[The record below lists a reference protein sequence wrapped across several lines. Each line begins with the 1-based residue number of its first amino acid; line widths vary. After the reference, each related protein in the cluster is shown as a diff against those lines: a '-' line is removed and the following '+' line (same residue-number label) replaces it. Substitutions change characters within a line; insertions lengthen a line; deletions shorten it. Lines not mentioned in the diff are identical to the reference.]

1 MNHTLFVEQFGNMK
15 NISENTKVTLS
26 PKNFITIIVLVG
38 SMIGMY
44 YSLEAQ
50 IQEAKEL
57 PIPSQTPIE
66 NMIEIQKEL
75 VFIKTEMMEMKE
87 TLTRLDDRIYQLR

>member
-1 MNHTLFVEQFGNMK
+1 MN

>member
-1 MNHTLFVEQFGNMK
+1 MN
-15 NISENTKVTLS
+15 NISENTQVTLS

-50 IQEAKEL
+50 IQETKEL

>member
-1 MNHTLFVEQFGNMK
+1 MT

-44 YSLEAQ
+44 YSLQAQ

-57 PIPSQTPIE
+57 PVPSQTPIE

-87 TLTRLDDRIYQLR
+87 TLTRLDDRIYQLRK

>member
-1 MNHTLFVEQFGNMK
+1 MT

-44 YSLEAQ
+44 YSLQAQ

-57 PIPSQTPIE
+57 PVPSQTPVE

>member
-1 MNHTLFVEQFGNMK
+1 MS

-44 YSLEAQ
+44 YSLQAQ

-57 PIPSQTPIE
+57 PVPSKTPIE

-75 VFIKTEMMEMKE
+75 TFIKTEMSEIKE
-87 TLTRLDDRIYQLR
+87 TLNRLDDRIYQLR

>member
-1 MNHTLFVEQFGNMK
+1 MT

-44 YSLEAQ
+44 YSLQAQ
-50 IQEAKEL
+50 IQEAKEH
-57 PIPSQTPIE
+57 PVPSKTPIE

-75 VFIKTEMMEMKE
+75 TFIKTEMSEMKE
-87 TLTRLDDRIYQLR
+87 TLNRLDDRIYQLR

>member
-1 MNHTLFVEQFGNMK
+1 MT

-44 YSLEAQ
+44 YSLQAQ

-57 PIPSQTPIE
+57 PVPSKTPIE
-66 NMIEIQKEL
+66 NMIDIQKEL
-75 VFIKTEMMEMKE
+75 TFIKTEMSEMKE
-87 TLTRLDDRIYQLR
+87 TLNRLDDRIYQLR

>member
-1 MNHTLFVEQFGNMK
+1 MN

-44 YSLEAQ
+44 YSLQAQ

-57 PIPSQTPIE
+57 PVPSQTPIE

>member
-1 MNHTLFVEQFGNMK
+1 LNHTLFVEQFGNMS

-44 YSLEAQ
+44 YSLQAQ

-57 PIPSQTPIE
+57 PVPSQTPIE

>member
-1 MNHTLFVEQFGNMK
+1 MT

-44 YSLEAQ
+44 YSLQAQ

-57 PIPSQTPIE
+57 PVPSQTPIE

>member
-1 MNHTLFVEQFGNMK
+1 MS

-44 YSLEAQ
+44 YSLQAQ

-57 PIPSQTPIE
+57 PVPSQTPIE

>member
-1 MNHTLFVEQFGNMK
+1 MNHALFVEQFGNMS

-44 YSLEAQ
+44 YSLQAQ

-57 PIPSQTPIE
+57 PVPSQTPIE

>member
-1 MNHTLFVEQFGNMK
+1 MT

>member
-1 MNHTLFVEQFGNMK
+1 MS

-44 YSLEAQ
+44 YSLQAE

-57 PIPSQTPIE
+57 PVPSQTPIE

>member
-1 MNHTLFVEQFGNMK
+1 MNHTLFVEQFGNMT

-44 YSLEAQ
+44 YSLQAQ

-57 PIPSQTPIE
+57 PVPSKTPIE

-75 VFIKTEMMEMKE
+75 TFIKTEMSEMKE
-87 TLTRLDDRIYQLR
+87 TLNRLDDRIYQLR

>member
-1 MNHTLFVEQFGNMK
+1 MT

-44 YSLEAQ
+44 YSLQAQ

-57 PIPSQTPIE
+57 PVPSKTPIE

-75 VFIKTEMMEMKE
+75 TFIKTEMSEMKE
-87 TLTRLDDRIYQLR
+87 TLNRLDDRMYQLR

>member
-1 MNHTLFVEQFGNMK
+1 MT

-44 YSLEAQ
+44 YSLQAQ

-57 PIPSQTPIE
+57 PVPSKTPIE

-75 VFIKTEMMEMKE
+75 TFIKTEMSEMKE
-87 TLTRLDDRIYQLR
+87 TLNRLDDRIYQLR